1 LQIKPVSEHVGAQIS
16 DVNLATSLSND
27 TFEKIEDAYNR
38 YSLLIFR
45 ETTSRPMHGI
55 RISGPNRPSVAGEPI
70 TEAVSR
76 IRAAG
81 SEITSVKRLQR
92 DHPPP
97 RSVSGAAEDTC
108 RRGNQRALAY
118 FRKLCAPTSAA

>member
-1 LQIKPVSEHVGAQIS
+1 LQIKPVSEHVGAEIS

-45 ETTSRPMHGI
+45 
-55 RISGPNRPSVAGEPI
+55 
-70 TEAVSR
+70 
-76 IRAAG
+76 AAG

-92 DHPPP
+92 
-97 RSVSGAAEDTC
+97 TI
-108 RRGNQRALAY
+108 LA
-118 FRKLCAPTSAA
+118 RVA

>member
-1 LQIKPVSEHVGAQIS
+1 VSEHVGAEIS

-27 TFEKIEDAYNR
+27 TFKKIEDASNR

-70 TEAVSR
+70 TESVSR

-81 SEITSVKRLQR
+81 SEITSV
-92 DHPPP
+92 
-97 RSVSGAAEDTC
+97 
-108 RRGNQRALAY
+108 
-118 FRKLCAPTSAA
+118 

>member
-1 LQIKPVSEHVGAQIS
+1 LQIKPVSEHVGAEIS

-45 ETTSRPMHGI
+45 ETASRPMHGI

-76 IRAAG
+76 MRAAG

-108 RRGNQRALAY
+108 RRGNQWALAY